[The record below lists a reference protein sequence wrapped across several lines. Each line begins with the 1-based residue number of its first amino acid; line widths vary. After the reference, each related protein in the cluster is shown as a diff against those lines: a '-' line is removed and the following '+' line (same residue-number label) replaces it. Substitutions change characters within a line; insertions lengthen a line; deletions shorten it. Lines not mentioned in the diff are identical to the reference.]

1 MLIFYTWKQEREI
14 LHSLLKRKKFK
25 IFLQLTI
32 QKKIE
37 NCLIPFLMMHPK
49 LELRWTCKMPFRGS
63 PLTLPAPV
71 FLDIYDPICLPNMF
85 TKLSHF
91 AYQKALIV
99 MEDVA
104 FHRHITPRCLW
115 KLQEWLQIG
124 QEKKFKEAIEAFDK
138 FLFERIAS
146 KREEQSR
153 CNNHTKKE
161 DDNTHS
167 DLIRVLMEEGAEKGK
182 IMDDKYLRDTAF
194 TLVSAGS
201 GTVSAGLSWFFW
213 LVSTHPDVEAKIFQ
227 EIKDNCVNQDGDWI
241 ASSVEE
247 FGKLVYLHGAICEAL
262 RLFPSIPFD
271 HKCTIKSDILLSGH
285 HVSPNTMIL
294 YSLYSMGRMEQIWGD
309 DYLDFK
315 PERWISER
323 GNIIH
328 IPSYKFIAFN
338 AGPRSCLGK
347 DVTLIEMKMVAV
359 ALLWRFHMQVVEG
372 HPITPRLSMILAME
386 HGLKVKVT
394 ERCT

>member
-124 QEKKFKEAIEAFDK
+124 QEKKFKEAIKAFDK
-138 FLFERIAS
+138 FLHERIAS

-285 HVSPNTMIL
+285 HVSPNTMIF
-294 YSLYSMGRMEQIWGD
+294 YSLYSMGRMERIWGED
-309 DYLDFK
+309 CMEFK
-315 PERWISER
+315 PKRWISER

-328 IPSYKFIAFN
+328 IPFYKFIPFN

-347 DVTLIEMKMVAV
+347 DITFIEMKMVAV

-372 HPITPRLSMILAME
+372 HPITPRLSITLGTE

-394 ERCT
+394 ERCI

>member
-124 QEKKFKEAIEAFDK
+124 KEKKFKEAIEAFDK
-138 FLFERIAS
+138 FLVERIAS
-146 KREEQSR
+146 KREGQSR

-227 EIKDNCVNQDGDWI
+227 EIKVNCVNQDEDWI
-241 ASSVEE
+241 VSSV
-247 FGKLVYLHGAICEAL
+247 
-262 RLFPSIPFD
+262 
-271 HKCTIKSDILLSGH
+271 KS
-285 HVSPNTMIL
+285 
-294 YSLYSMGRMEQIWGD
+294 
-309 DYLDFK
+309 
-315 PERWISER
+315 
-323 GNIIH
+323 
-328 IPSYKFIAFN
+328 
-338 AGPRSCLGK
+338 
-347 DVTLIEMKMVAV
+347 
-359 ALLWRFHMQVVEG
+359 
-372 HPITPRLSMILAME
+372 LAS
-386 HGLKVKVT
+386 
-394 ERCT
+394 

>member
-1 MLIFYTWKQEREI
+1 MGFLMLIFYTWKQEREI

-124 QEKKFKEAIEAFDK
+124 QEKKFKEAIKAFDK
-138 FLFERIAS
+138 FLHERIAS

-201 GTVSAGLSWFFW
+201 GTVSAG
-213 LVSTHPDVEAKIFQ
+213 
-227 EIKDNCVNQDGDWI
+227 
-241 ASSVEE
+241 
-247 FGKLVYLHGAICEAL
+247 
-262 RLFPSIPFD
+262 
-271 HKCTIKSDILLSGH
+271 
-285 HVSPNTMIL
+285 
-294 YSLYSMGRMEQIWGD
+294 
-309 DYLDFK
+309 
-315 PERWISER
+315 
-323 GNIIH
+323 
-328 IPSYKFIAFN
+328 
-338 AGPRSCLGK
+338 PRSCLGK
-347 DVTLIEMKMVAV
+347 DITFIEMKMVAV

-372 HPITPRLSMILAME
+372 HPITPRLSITLGTE

-394 ERCT
+394 ERCI